1 MFANLRLFGWSA
13 DPGTS
18 SPSSVEKWTLDRNWD
33 RAEGER
39 LLKAKNYASAE
50 TLLTR
55 AIADAETRKRSAAK
69 RIYLHLQLAEAQRH
83 QFRAYDDEP
92 NIGKLVAAEQTVRA
106 AIEIAAKCSERE
118 LYVQCLDALDE
129 IFTDQGR
136 FDAVE
141 KVMQEAIRI
150 ESALPHPDPLR
161 MARRTVRLGIARHR
175 MGRTKDAI
183 PILEKAVAMHE
194 ESFGKDHAETGR
206 QLTELGAA
214 YRAEG
219 RHEEAQ
225 KCLRRAM
232 RIHQQAQGIDS
243 PGSIESLHHLAGSLE
258 DAGDPEGAAQQYETA
273 LTYKLR
279 TIGSNLDDL
288 AEMQFGLANLHINWQ
303 HYSRARELLYEAS
316 GTFRRKG
323 GVRLAVTYE
332 TLAHVEECS
341 GRYTDAVKELALAGK
356 VWEGMRPE
364 RTPELIRNMERRA
377 ELLDQL
383 RKKGEASY
391 LREKIALLQQQLEQE
406 EAQRQA
412 ALPPK
417 LKVESLPESLAKSA
431 KPESANLESAKVQS
445 DLSRISLQVGMRDT
459 PFPKTT

>member
-1 MFANLRLFGWSA
+1 MFANLQLFGWSA
-13 DPGTS
+13 QPGAS
-18 SPSSVEKWTLDRNWD
+18 SPSSAEKWTLDRNWD

-50 TLLTR
+50 TLLIR
-55 AIADAETRKRSAAK
+55 AISEAEARKRSAPK
-69 RIYLHLQLAEAQRH
+69 RIYLHLQLAEAQRQ
-83 QFRAYDDEP
+83 QFRAIEDEP
-92 NIGKLVAAEQTVRA
+92 NVGKLIAAEQTVRA
-106 AIEIAAKCSERE
+106 ALEIAAKSSESA

-161 MARRTVRLGIARHR
+161 MARRTVRMGIARHR

-194 ESFGKDHAETGR
+194 ESFGPEHAETGR

-225 KCLRRAM
+225 KCLRRAL
-232 RIHQQAQGIDS
+232 RIHQREQGIDS
-243 PGSIESLHHLAGSLE
+243 PGSIASLHHLAGSLE

-383 RKKGEASY
+383 RKKGESSY
-391 LREKIALLQQQLEQE
+391 LREKIATLQQQLDQE
-406 EAQRQA
+406 AAERQA
-412 ALPPK
+412 AMPPPIEI
-417 LKVESLPESLAKSA
+417 ESLPQSVPEPA
-431 KPESANLESAKVQS
+431 KPEPVHLESAKDQPELLR
-445 DLSRISLQVGMRDT
+445 LSLPVAMTDA

>member
-1 MFANLRLFGWSA
+1 MFGKLRLFGWSA
-13 DPGTS
+13 EPRNRPTS
-18 SPSSVEKWTLDRNWD
+18 TVEKWTIDRNWD

-39 LLKAKNYASAE
+39 LLKAKNFASAE
-50 TLLTR
+50 SFLTR
-55 AIADAETRKRSAAK
+55 AIVEAETRKRSAAK
-69 RIYLHLQLAEAQRH
+69 RIHLRLQLAEAQRH
-83 QFRAYDDEP
+83 QFRPHADDP
-92 NIGKLVAAEQTVRA
+92 KIGKLIAAEQTVRF
-106 AIEIAAKCSERE
+106 AIEIAAKSSERD
-118 LYVQCLDALDE
+118 LYVLCLDALAD

-161 MARRTVRLGIARHR
+161 MARRTVRMGIARHR

-194 ESFGKDHAETGR
+194 ESFGKEHAETGR

-232 RIHQQAQGIDS
+232 RIHQREFGPNS
-243 PGSIESLHHLAGSLE
+243 PGSLESLHQLAGSLE
-258 DAGDPEGAAQQYETA
+258 DAGDLEGAAQQYESA

-279 TIGSNLDDL
+279 TIGSNFDEL
-288 AEMQFGLANLHINWQ
+288 AELQFGLANLHINWQ

-341 GRYTDAVKELALAGK
+341 GRYNDAVKEFARAGK
-356 VWEGMRPE
+356 VWEEMRPE

-391 LREKIALLQQQLEQE
+391 LREKIATLQQQLEQE
-406 EAQRQA
+406 IAERQA
-412 ALPPK
+412 ALPPP
-417 LKVESLPESLAKSA
+417 LEIESLPEALPQPP
-431 KPESANLESAKVQS
+431 KPEFARDQP
-445 DLSRISLQVGMRDT
+445 DLPRLSLPVTMTDS

>member
-1 MFANLRLFGWSA
+1 MFANLHLFRWSA
-13 DPGTS
+13 ESNTGAS
-18 SPSSVEKWTLDRNWD
+18 SGVEKWTLDRNWD
-33 RAEGER
+33 RTEGEQ
-39 LLKAKNYASAE
+39 LLKSKNYVAAE
-50 TLLTR
+50 LSLTR
-55 AIADAETRKRSAAK
+55 AIAEAEKRKRSAPQ
-69 RIYLHLQLAEAQRH
+69 RIYLRLQLAEAQRQ
-83 QFRAYDDEP
+83 QFRATAEEP
-92 NIGKLVAAEQTVRA
+92 NVAKLSAAEETVRV
-106 AIEIAAKCSERE
+106 AIDIAAKSSERD
-118 LYVQCLDALDE
+118 LYVQCLDSLAE

-161 MARRTVRLGIARHR
+161 MARRTVRMGVARHR
-175 MGRTKDAI
+175 MGQTKDAI

-194 ESFGKDHAETGR
+194 ESFGPEHAETGR

-232 RIHQQAQGIDS
+232 RIHQREEGIDS
-243 PGSIESLHHLAGSLE
+243 PGSFESLHHLAGSLE
-258 DAGDPEGAAQQYETA
+258 EAGDLEGAAQQYETA
-273 LTYKLR
+273 LTRKLR
-279 TIGSNLDDL
+279 TIGANMDEL

-303 HYSRARELLYEAS
+303 HYSRARELLYEAA
-316 GTFRRKG
+316 GAFRRKG

-332 TLAHVEECS
+332 TLGHVEECS
-341 GRYTDAVKELALAGK
+341 GRYNDAVKEFTLAGK

-391 LREKIALLQQQLEQE
+391 LREKIGSLYQQLEQE
-406 EAQRQA
+406 ERDRQA
-412 ALPPK
+412 ALPPA
-417 LKVESLPESLAKSA
+417 LNIESLPEPAKA
-431 KPESANLESAKVQS
+431 EPANPESPKVQAEP
-445 DLSRISLQVGMRDT
+445 SRISLQVGIRDT

>member
-1 MFANLRLFGWSA
+1 MFGNLRLFGWSGESGKGA
-13 DPGTS
+13 APG
-18 SPSSVEKWTLDRNWD
+18 VEKWTLDRNWD

-39 LLKAKNYASAE
+39 LLKSRNYASAE
-50 TLLTR
+50 AFLTR
-55 AIADAETRKRSAAK
+55 AIVDAEMRKRSAPK
-69 RIYLHLQLAEAQRH
+69 RIYLRLQLAEAQRH
-83 QFRAYDDEP
+83 QFRMLADEP
-92 NIGKLVAAEQTVRA
+92 NIAKLIAAEQTVRF
-106 AIEIAAKCSERE
+106 AIEIAAKSSERD
-118 LYVQCLDALDE
+118 LYVQCLDALAD

-136 FDAVE
+136 FEAVE

-150 ESALPHPDPLR
+150 EAALPHPDPLR
-161 MARRTVRLGIARHR
+161 LARRTVRMGIARHR

-194 ESFGKDHAETGR
+194 ESFGAEHAETGR

-225 KCLRRAM
+225 KCLRKAM
-232 RIHQQAQGIDS
+232 RIHQREHGIDS

-258 DAGDPEGAAQQYETA
+258 DAGDLEGAAEQYESA

-279 TIGSNLDDL
+279 TIGSNMDDL
-288 AEMQFGLANLHINWQ
+288 AELQFGLANLHINWQ

-341 GRYTDAVKELALAGK
+341 GRYNDAVKEFALAGK

-383 RKKGEASY
+383 RKRGEASY
-391 LREKIALLQQQLEQE
+391 LREKIQIMHKQMEQE
-406 EAQRQA
+406 IAERQA
-412 ALPPK
+412 ALPPP
-417 LKVESLPESLAKSA
+417 LEIASLPESCVEPA
-431 KPESANLESAKVQS
+431 KPEPAIPHEQQ
-445 DLSRISLQVGMRDT
+445 DIPRLSLPVAMNDA
-459 PFPKTT
+459 PFPKMT